1 MWKQTIVKED
11 NMIEKTKVTSP
22 RYHQIAVDIAHK
34 IVDKQYKE
42 GDKIFARSYIA
53 SQYGVS
59 SETARRAFCILAELG
74 IVDMTKGSG
83 VVIRSFDKAYHFVN
97 QYKDL
102 ETLHDLKKEMLNS
115 VKRQEEEMLLF
126 SRNLTKLIEKTERLQ
141 SVSSFMPQ
149 EIAITKLTPYLNQTV
164 SEVNFWHNTHTTI
177 IAIKRG
183 NDLIVSPGPYASF
196 LEGDIFYYIGDETSD
211 KRVAS
216 FLYPN

>member
-1 MWKQTIVKED
+1 MT
-11 NMIEKTKVTSP
+11 EKTKVTSP

-34 IVDKQYKE
+34 IVEKQYKE

-59 SETARRAFCILAELG
+59 SETARRAICILAELG

-83 VVIRSFDKAYHFVN
+83 VVIRSFEKALNFVS

-102 ETLHDLKKEMLNS
+102 ETLNDLKKEMLDS
-115 VKRQEEEMLLF
+115 LKRQEEEMSLF
-126 SRNLTKLIEKTERLQ
+126 SKNLTKLIEKTERLQ
-141 SVSSFMPQ
+141 AVSSFMPQ
-149 EIAITKLTPYLNQTV
+149 EIVITEQTPYLNQTI

-183 NDLIVSPGPYASF
+183 DNLIVSPGPYASF
-196 LEGDIFYYIGDETSD
+196 QVGDIFYFIGDETSD
-211 KRVAS
+211 KRVIN
-216 FLYPN
+216 FLYPNNDIQ

>member
-1 MWKQTIVKED
+1 MT
-11 NMIEKTKVTSP
+11 EKTKVTSP

-34 IVDKQYKE
+34 IVEKQYKE

-59 SETARRAFCILAELG
+59 SETARRAICILAELG

-83 VVIRSFDKAYHFVN
+83 VVIRSFEKALNFVS

-102 ETLHDLKKEMLNS
+102 ETLNDLKKEMLDS
-115 VKRQEEEMLLF
+115 VKRQEEEMSLF
-126 SRNLTKLIEKTERLQ
+126 SKNLTKLIEKTERLQ
-141 SVSSFMPQ
+141 AVSSFMPQ
-149 EIAITKLTPYLNQTV
+149 EIVISEQTPYLNQTI

-183 NDLIVSPGPYASF
+183 DNLIVSPGPYASF
-196 LEGDIFYYIGDETSD
+196 QVGDIFYFIGDETSD
-211 KRVAS
+211 KRVVN
-216 FLYPN
+216 FLYPNNDIQ